1 MSEAS
6 SAGSGARP
14 VTIDQLIALNEEIVA
29 LVRSGSP
36 LERGLVKA
44 GEDLPGRLGA
54 VTKILADRMG
64 RGEDLVSALEAE
76 KAAIPP
82 LYRAVVEAGSRT
94 GDLASALQGL
104 TRYLRGYSETRAA
117 IGLAL
122 WYPLLVVTLAYGLFI
137 GVVTQ
142 LVPRFREAFEQ
153 FDLPATRALSFVER
167 VGELAPYWWP
177 IWPIML
183 CWMAFAW
190 WRSGRAVQFSESG
203 WTFLSF
209 FPWMRPMLK
218 DHQSA
223 GFAELLALLLENKV
237 AYPEAVSLAAEA
249 TGSTP
254 LINEAHALSKNL
266 EQGRPAGEALRGA
279 PGPAFSPLLRWVL
292 TSDQQQGSIV
302 EALRNLAPMYRKR
315 AAYRAEKLRL
325 FLPSIVMILVGASA
339 TLLYALTLF
348 LPLTGMLN
356 RLAGP

>member
-6 SAGSGARP
+6 SVGSGARP

-44 GEDLPGRLGA
+44 GEDLPGRLGE
-54 VTKILADRMG
+54 VTRVLADRMG
-64 RGEDLVSALEAE
+64 RGEDLVSALEAQ
-76 KAAIPP
+76 KNTIPP

-94 GDLASALQGL
+94 GDLGAALQGL

-142 LVPRFREAFEQ
+142 LIPRFREAFEM
-153 FDLPATRALSFVER
+153 FDLPPTRALSFVER

-177 IWPIML
+177 IWPILL

-190 WRSGRAVQFSESG
+190 WRSGRAIQFSRDG
-203 WTFLSF
+203 WTFLNF
-209 FPWMRPMLK
+209 FPWMRPLLK

-223 GFAELLALLLENKV
+223 GFAEMLALLLENKV
-237 AYPEAVSLAAEA
+237 AYPEAVTLAAEA
-249 TGSTP
+249 TGSAP
-254 LINEAHALSKNL
+254 LIDEARAFSKDL
-266 EQGRPAGEALRGA
+266 EQGRAAREALSGMSDE
-279 PGPAFSPLLRWVL
+279 AFSPLMRWVL
-292 TSDQQQGSIV
+292 ANDQQGSIV

-315 AAYRAEKLRL
+315 AAYRAAKLRL
-325 FLPSIVMILVGASA
+325 FLPSIIMIMVGASA

-348 LPLTGMLN
+348 LPLTGMLS